1 VADAGERQ
9 GGGRARLRR
18 VVLWLAVGYPL
29 ALLLVLFVLRVLGE
43 RSTLGTIAL
52 YLPSAGFGLPLPVL
66 VFALL
71 FVRPRAWLLTQLAA
85 ALILL
90 FPIMGLE
97 LHLPRSVAASRDHL
111 RVMSVNVDLGSGSV
125 KELGAAIRAAA
136 PDLVLLQA
144 APDDEA
150 ARLAPELPGYVLRSD
165 DQFVVASKYPIGDAY
180 LPEPLS
186 HKGIYFRPSF
196 ARYRIDAPG
205 GPVDVYNVHPWSPH
219 GAFDHLRGQGLLHE
233 IVSGRLFANDDGF
246 RRVAASADVREVQV
260 RAVAQGAAAS
270 AHPVI
275 IVGDTNLPAGSW
287 ILGHY
292 LGGYQDGFVEAGT
305 GFGYTFPA
313 RRVPAWLRLD
323 RVLADRNFKFVSFS
337 RLDVH
342 VSKHFPVLA
351 VLERMDRNQ

>member
-1 VADAGERQ
+1 VW
-9 GGGRARLRR
+9 LRR
-18 VVLWLAVGYPL
+18 AVLWLAVGYPL
-29 ALLLVLFVLRVLGE
+29 ALLLVVFVLRVVGE

-52 YLPSAGFGLPLPVL
+52 YLPSAGFGLLLPPLVI
-66 VFALL
+66 ALL

-97 LHLPRSVAASRDHL
+97 VHLPRAIAASRDHL
-111 RVMSVNVDLGSGSV
+111 RILSVNVDLGSGSV
-125 KELGAAIRAAA
+125 AELGAAIRVEA
-136 PDLVLLQA
+136 PDIVLLQA
-144 APDDEA
+144 APEGEA
-150 ARLAPELPGYVLRSD
+150 ALLAPEIPGYVVRAD

-180 LPEPLS
+180 VPEPLM

-205 GPVDVYNVHPWSPH
+205 GPIDVYNMHPWSPH
-219 GAFDHLRGQGLLHE
+219 GAFDHLRGQGLVHE
-233 IVSGRLFANDDGF
+233 IASGHLFANDDGF

-260 RAVAQGAAAS
+260 RAVAEQAAAS

-275 IVGDTNLPAGSW
+275 IAGDTNLPAGSW

-292 LGGYQDGFVEAGT
+292 LGGYQDGFVEVGR

-323 RVLADRNFKFVSFS
+323 RILADRNFKFVSLS
-337 RLDVH
+337 RLDVRL
-342 VSKHFPVLA
+342 SKHFPVLA
-351 VLERMDRNQ
+351 VLERLKRNQ